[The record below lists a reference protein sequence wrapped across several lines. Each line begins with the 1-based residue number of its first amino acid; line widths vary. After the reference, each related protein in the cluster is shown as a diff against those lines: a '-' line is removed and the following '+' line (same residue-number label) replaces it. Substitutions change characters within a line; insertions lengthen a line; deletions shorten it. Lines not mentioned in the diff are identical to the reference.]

1 MWGMAFNAIARGTC
15 RGIRA
20 GLCVFL
26 LAGVGAGLGNPVAL
40 AQAVAKDAR
49 LSGDEVRTRFIV
61 DLSKDVKESEIGIRA
76 LADPYRVVIDLPDV
90 ELNLPQGLG
99 REGRGLVSAYR
110 YGKFQTYGVRIVLD
124 ANAPVLID
132 RMYVQPSKHSQPA
145 RLVVVLL
152 RTDKATFQAKLRQ
165 MRRTRAEQQ
174 PANPMQRHPLAG
186 SAHKSSDKPLVVID
200 PGHGGI
206 DPGAASPS
214 GLEEKDVV
222 LTIGKL
228 LRDKLAATKRYEVL
242 MTREDDTF
250 VALGDRVEFAR
261 QKGSDLFISIHA
273 DSIPGRYAR
282 SVSGATV
289 YTLSEKASD
298 AEAKALAAKENRSDI
313 IAGIDLPPE
322 SDDVASILI
331 DLAQR
336 ETKNLSITFAGSVL
350 ASLTDDRLISK
361 KPHRS
366 AGFRVLKAPDV
377 PSILLE
383 LGFLTHPD
391 DEKRLKSKAWQEQIT
406 AALVKAVDSYF
417 AKRVARVP
425 F

>member
-1 MWGMAFNAIARGTC
+1 MWGMAFNAMAWGLG

-20 GLCVFL
+20 GLCVIL
-26 LAGVGAGLGNPVAL
+26 LAGAGLGSPAAL

-132 RMYVQPSKHSQPA
+132 RMYVQPSGHGQPA
-145 RLVVVLL
+145 RLVVVLS
-152 RTDKATFQAKLRQ
+152 RTDKATFLAKLRES
-165 MRRTRAEQQ
+165 RRARAKQHSSAPVQ
-174 PANPMQRHPLAG
+174 KHPLAQ
-186 SAHKSSDKPLVVID
+186 SARRSSDKPMVVID

-206 DPGAASPS
+206 DPGATSPS

-222 LTIGKL
+222 LTTAKLLRGKL
-228 LRDKLAATKRYEVL
+228 LATKRYDVA

-250 VALGDRVEFAR
+250 IALGDRVEFAR
-261 QKGSDLFISIHA
+261 QKGADLFISVHA

-282 SVSGATV
+282 RVSGATV
-289 YTLSEKASD
+289 YTLSERASD

-336 ETKNLSITFAGSVL
+336 ETKNLSITFAGTVL

-383 LGFLTHPD
+383 LGFLTHPA
-391 DEKRLKSKAWQEQIT
+391 DEKRLKSKAWQDQIT